1 MWYCYIL
8 SFYLLRNVSIL
19 YAIIGT
25 LVKVELLKGYGKC
38 RKAIITSDL
47 SSYAHRYTKAYLMYE
62 FNSSGKIYNGNSL
75 INDTSKIGDSICII
89 YFEAIPSINRPITY
103 FDEGEIKCNC
113 K

>member
-1 MWYCYIL
+1 MSKI
-8 SFYLLRNVSIL
+8 FKKVIFIIAVIYLL

-47 SSYAHRYTKAYLMYE
+47 SSFAHRYTKAHLMYE
-62 FNSSGKIYNGNSL
+62 FNYCGKTYSGNSL
-75 INDTSKIGDSICII
+75 INDTSKIGDSICIV
-89 YFEAIPSINRPITY
+89 YFETFPSVNRPITY
-103 FDEGEIKCNC
+103 FNEGEIKCNC